1 MRITTEELRKAT
13 HSLLSHLEKSGHT
26 TVDVD
31 QDFYW
36 SIAPEQR
43 YDPYTEPKELSM
55 GQLTD
60 DWEEVLAVTRG
71 DKAPVGYALVWLS
84 SILRAVGEK
93 HVG

>member
-13 HSLLSHLEKSGHT
+13 DALLSHLERSGHT
-26 TVDVD
+26 TVEVD
-31 QDFYW
+31 QDYYW

-60 DWEEVLAVTRG
+60 DWAEVSAVARG
-71 DKAPVGYALVWLS
+71 EKEPVGYGLVWLS

>member
-1 MRITTEELRKAT
+1 MRITTAELRKAT
-13 HSLLSHLEKSGHT
+13 DALLSHLEKSGHT

-36 SIAPEQR
+36 SIASEQR
-43 YDPYTEPKELSM
+43 YDPYTVPKELSM

-60 DWEEVLAVTRG
+60 DWAEVSSIMQG
-71 DKAPVGYALVWLS
+71 EKEPVGYALVWLS